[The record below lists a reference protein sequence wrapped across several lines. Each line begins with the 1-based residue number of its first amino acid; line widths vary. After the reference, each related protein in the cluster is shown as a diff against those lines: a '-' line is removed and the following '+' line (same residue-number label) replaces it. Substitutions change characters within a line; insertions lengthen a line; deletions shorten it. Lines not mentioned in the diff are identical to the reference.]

1 MKKET
6 LKAVYGLERNKV
18 DFTAQ
23 KRGCVFDDKRRRSRE
38 RITIRELRSYM

>member
-6 LKAVYGLERNKV
+6 LKAVAGLERSKI

-23 KRGCVFDDKRRRSRE
+23 KRGCVFNDKRRRSRD
-38 RITIRELRSYM
+38 RISIRELRSYI